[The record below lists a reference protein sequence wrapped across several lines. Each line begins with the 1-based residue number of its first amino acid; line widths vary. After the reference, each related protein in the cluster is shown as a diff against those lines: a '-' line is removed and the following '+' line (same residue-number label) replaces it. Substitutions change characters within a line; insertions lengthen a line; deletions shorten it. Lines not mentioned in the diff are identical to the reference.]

1 MSRFLFSVIPTNDFG
16 CLTRSL
22 PIARELKLRGHQ
34 VAFCHA
40 AKGPQIIIAEEGFQN
55 LLPDDPLYYLM
66 SDPTIRGF
74 FRLLGKG
81 RALRTIKAIAGLLR
95 KAAKQSTTDGNID
108 DLNLDDFFLFSNE
121 EFTRANIASFITMI
135 NSFQA
140 DAIVDFF
147 NPWACIAARILN
159 KPVITVIQSQMHPQ
173 SPGLIWWKDHPPV
186 PPISVPVL
194 DKILSQYGLPATKSF
209 MEDMLGNLTLV
220 VGIPEL
226 DPIAETAGVT
236 YLGALLWQ
244 NQKARLSEKITRL
257 TKDKPVVWI
266 YTGRLKY
273 SSRPTPWD
281 SEVVLKASIEAL
293 ANANVQVVLSTGH
306 QDLPASYKPL
316 PPNFHFEPFV
326 PGLAMAERSDL
337 MIHHGGYG
345 SCQTGLYA
353 GIPQVIIPTL
363 SERES
368 NARRV
373 LQQGAGEIVLP
384 TSDAMG
390 TNKKVDATELSAKV
404 RKVLSAP
411 SYKENAM
418 RISAKL
424 REYGGAPKAAE
435 LIEEYL
441 SQRH

>member
-1 MSRFLFSVIPTNDFG
+1 MSKFLFSVIPTNDFG
-16 CLTRSL
+16 CLARSL

-40 AKGPQIIIAEEGFQN
+40 AKGPQILIAEEGFQN
-55 LLPDDPLYYLM
+55 LQPDDPLYYLL
-66 SDPTIRGF
+66 SDPTILGF

-81 RALRTIKAIAGLLR
+81 RALRTLRAAAGVLR
-95 KAAKQSTTDGNID
+95 KAAKQTTSDGNID
-108 DLNLDDFFLFSNE
+108 DLNLADFFLFENE
-121 EFTRANIASFITMI
+121 QFTCASIAAFMAMI

-140 DAIVDFF
+140 DAVVDFF
-147 NPWACIAARILN
+147 NPWACVAARILK
-159 KPVITVIQSQMHPQ
+159 KPVIAVIQSQMHPQ
-173 SPGLIWWKDHPPV
+173 SPGLIWWKDHPSV
-186 PPISVPVL
+186 SPISVPVL
-194 DKILSQYGLPATKSF
+194 DTILGQHGLPATKSF
-209 MEDMLGNLTLV
+209 FEEMLGDLTLV

-226 DPIAETAGVT
+226 DPIAATAGVT
-236 YLGALLWQ
+236 YLGAVLWQ
-244 NQKARLSEKITRL
+244 NQRAHLSETIANLK
-257 TKDKPVVWI
+257 KDKPAVWI
-266 YTGRLKY
+266 YTGRLRY

-281 SEVVLKASIEAL
+281 SEIVLQASIEAL
-293 ANANVQVVLSTGH
+293 ANENVQVVLTTGH
-306 QDLPASYKPL
+306 QDLPGSYKPL

-345 SCQTGLYA
+345 SCQTGLYL
-353 GIPQVIIPTL
+353 GTPQVIIPTL

-384 TSDAMG
+384 TSDATG
-390 TNKKVDATELSAKV
+390 ISKKVDASELAAKV
-404 RKVLSAP
+404 RKVLSTP
-411 SYKENAM
+411 SYKENAR

-424 REYGGAPKAAE
+424 REYGGAPRAAE